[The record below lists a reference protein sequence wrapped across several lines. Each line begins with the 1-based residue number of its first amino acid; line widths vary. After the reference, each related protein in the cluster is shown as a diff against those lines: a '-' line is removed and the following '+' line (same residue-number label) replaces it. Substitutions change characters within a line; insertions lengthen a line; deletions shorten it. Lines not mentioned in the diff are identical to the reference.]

1 MRQDY
6 PANGFRICVDTE
18 EQDMAGRIY
27 SLLVPEVITYS
38 GWNEL
43 FLKMDAVFDQVGYP
57 QAFQEK
63 RSFTG
68 GTKAAS
74 YQGSPKL
81 LQPYEAVTHERGL
94 LWTVDVVVISRRD
107 TSWQGIVYDLDR
119 QELGQFDRGART
131 DENIRTERETNGR
144 VEASVR
150 FFFCGDR
157 MFARRA
163 CYCCGNEYVSGL

>member
-81 LQPYEAVTHERGL
+81 LQPREAVTHERGL

-119 QELGQFDRGART
+119 QELGQFDGELGLMKILEQR
-131 DENIRTERETNGR
+131 ER
-144 VEASVR
+144 
-150 FFFCGDR
+150 R
-157 MFARRA
+157 MD
-163 CYCCGNEYVSGL
+163 G

>member
-119 QELGQFDRGART
+119 QELGQFDGELGLMKILEQR
-131 DENIRTERETNGR
+131 ERRLDG
-144 VEASVR
+144 
-150 FFFCGDR
+150 
-157 MFARRA
+157 
-163 CYCCGNEYVSGL
+163 

>member
-107 TSWQGIVYDLDR
+107 TSWQGIVYDLER
-119 QELGQFDRGART
+119 QELGQFDGELGLMKILEQR
-131 DENIRTERETNGR
+131 ER
-144 VEASVR
+144 
-150 FFFCGDR
+150 R
-157 MFARRA
+157 MD
-163 CYCCGNEYVSGL
+163 G

>member
-27 SLLVPEVITYS
+27 SLLAPEVITYS

-43 FLKMDAVFDQVGYP
+43 FLKMDAIFDRVGYP

-63 RSFTG
+63 RCFTG
-68 GTKAAS
+68 GTRAAS
-74 YQGSPKL
+74 YQGSPKR
-81 LQPYEAVTHERGL
+81 LQPQEAVTHERGQ

-107 TSWQGIVYDLDR
+107 ASWQGIVYDLDR
-119 QELGQFDRGART
+119 QELGQFDGELGLMKILEQR
-131 DENIRTERETNGR
+131 ER
-144 VEASVR
+144 
-150 FFFCGDR
+150 R
-157 MFARRA
+157 MD
-163 CYCCGNEYVSGL
+163 G

>member
-119 QELGQFDRGART
+119 QELGQFDGELGLMKILEQR
-131 DENIRTERETNGR
+131 ER
-144 VEASVR
+144 
-150 FFFCGDR
+150 R
-157 MFARRA
+157 MD
-163 CYCCGNEYVSGL
+163 G

>member
-1 MRQDY
+1 MRQDS

-57 QAFQEK
+57 QAFQDK

-119 QELGQFDRGART
+119 QELGQFDGELGLMKILEQR
-131 DENIRTERETNGR
+131 ER
-144 VEASVR
+144 
-150 FFFCGDR
+150 R
-157 MFARRA
+157 MD
-163 CYCCGNEYVSGL
+163 G

>member
-27 SLLVPEVITYS
+27 SLLAPEVITYS

-119 QELGQFDRGART
+119 QEIGQFDG
-131 DENIRTERETNGR
+131 ELGLMKILEQREK
-144 VEASVR
+144 
-150 FFFCGDR
+150 R
-157 MFARRA
+157 MD
-163 CYCCGNEYVSGL
+163 G

>member
-81 LQPYEAVTHERGL
+81 LQPHEAVTHERGL

-119 QELGQFDRGART
+119 QELGQFDGELGLMKILEQR
-131 DENIRTERETNGR
+131 ER
-144 VEASVR
+144 
-150 FFFCGDR
+150 R
-157 MFARRA
+157 MD
-163 CYCCGNEYVSGL
+163 G

>member
-38 GWNEL
+38 GWNEF

-119 QELGQFDRGART
+119 QEIGQFDGELGLMKILEQR
-131 DENIRTERETNGR
+131 ER
-144 VEASVR
+144 
-150 FFFCGDR
+150 R
-157 MFARRA
+157 MD
-163 CYCCGNEYVSGL
+163 G

>member
-119 QELGQFDRGART
+119 QELGQFDG
-131 DENIRTERETNGR
+131 ELGLMKILEQREK
-144 VEASVR
+144 
-150 FFFCGDR
+150 R
-157 MFARRA
+157 MD
-163 CYCCGNEYVSGL
+163 G

>member
-43 FLKMDAVFDQVGYP
+43 FLKMDAVFDQVGYL

-119 QELGQFDRGART
+119 QEIGQFDG
-131 DENIRTERETNGR
+131 ELGLMKILEQREK
-144 VEASVR
+144 
-150 FFFCGDR
+150 R
-157 MFARRA
+157 MD
-163 CYCCGNEYVSGL
+163 G

>member
-1 MRQDY
+1 MRRDY

-27 SLLVPEVITYS
+27 SLLVPEAITYS

-74 YQGSPKL
+74 YQGRPKR
-81 LQPYEAVTHERGL
+81 LQPQEAVTHERGQ

-107 TSWQGIVYDLDR
+107 ASWQGIVYDLDR
-119 QELGQFDRGART
+119 QELGQFDGELGLMKLLEQR
-131 DENIRTERETNGR
+131 ER
-144 VEASVR
+144 
-150 FFFCGDR
+150 R
-157 MFARRA
+157 MD
-163 CYCCGNEYVSGL
+163 G

>member
-81 LQPYEAVTHERGL
+81 LQPYEAVTHERGQ

-119 QELGQFDRGART
+119 QELGQFDGELGLMKILEQR
-131 DENIRTERETNGR
+131 ER
-144 VEASVR
+144 
-150 FFFCGDR
+150 R
-157 MFARRA
+157 MD
-163 CYCCGNEYVSGL
+163 G

>member
-18 EQDMAGRIY
+18 EQDMTGRIY

-43 FLKMDAVFDQVGYP
+43 FLKMDAVFDRVGYP

-81 LQPYEAVTHERGL
+81 LQSYEAVTHERGL

-119 QELGQFDRGART
+119 QEIGQFDGELGLMKILEQR
-131 DENIRTERETNGR
+131 ER
-144 VEASVR
+144 
-150 FFFCGDR
+150 R
-157 MFARRA
+157 MD
-163 CYCCGNEYVSGL
+163 G

>member
-27 SLLVPEVITYS
+27 SLLAPEVITYS

-119 QELGQFDRGART
+119 QELGQFDGELGLMKILEQR
-131 DENIRTERETNGR
+131 ER
-144 VEASVR
+144 
-150 FFFCGDR
+150 R
-157 MFARRA
+157 MD
-163 CYCCGNEYVSGL
+163 G

>member
-27 SLLVPEVITYS
+27 SLLVSEAITYS

-74 YQGSPKL
+74 YQGSPKR
-81 LQPYEAVTHERGL
+81 LQTQEAVTHERGQ

-107 TSWQGIVYDLDR
+107 ASWQGIVYDLDR
-119 QELGQFDRGART
+119 QELGQFDGELGLMKILEQR
-131 DENIRTERETNGR
+131 ER
-144 VEASVR
+144 
-150 FFFCGDR
+150 R
-157 MFARRA
+157 MD
-163 CYCCGNEYVSGL
+163 G

>member
-27 SLLVPEVITYS
+27 SLLAPEVITYS

-43 FLKMDAVFDQVGYP
+43 FLKMDAIFDRVGYP

-68 GTKAAS
+68 GTKAEALTAA
-74 YQGSPKL
+74 GSCDARTGTAVDRGCRGHKPPRRKL
-81 LQPYEAVTHERGL
+81 AGHRVRSGQAGA
-94 LWTVDVVVISRRD
+94 WTVRRG
-107 TSWQGIVYDLDR
+107 TR
-119 QELGQFDRGART
+119 A
-131 DENIRTERETNGR
+131 DETIRTERETNGR

-150 FFFCGDR
+150 FFF
-157 MFARRA
+157 
-163 CYCCGNEYVSGL
+163 LWQ

>member
-43 FLKMDAVFDQVGYP
+43 FLKMDAVFDQVVYP

-119 QELGQFDRGART
+119 QELGQFDGELGLMKILEQR
-131 DENIRTERETNGR
+131 ER
-144 VEASVR
+144 
-150 FFFCGDR
+150 R
-157 MFARRA
+157 MD
-163 CYCCGNEYVSGL
+163 G

>member
-1 MRQDY
+1 MRQDS

-119 QELGQFDRGART
+119 QELGQFDGELGLMKILEQR
-131 DENIRTERETNGR
+131 ER
-144 VEASVR
+144 
-150 FFFCGDR
+150 R
-157 MFARRA
+157 MD
-163 CYCCGNEYVSGL
+163 G

>member
-119 QELGQFDRGART
+119 QEIGQFDGELGLMKILEQR
-131 DENIRTERETNGR
+131 ER
-144 VEASVR
+144 
-150 FFFCGDR
+150 R
-157 MFARRA
+157 MD
-163 CYCCGNEYVSGL
+163 G

>member
-43 FLKMDAVFDQVGYP
+43 FLKMDAVFDRVGYP

-81 LQPYEAVTHERGL
+81 LQPHEAVTHERGL

-107 TSWQGIVYDLDR
+107 ASWQGIVYDLDR
-119 QELGQFDRGART
+119 QELGQFDGELGLMKILEQR
-131 DENIRTERETNGR
+131 ER
-144 VEASVR
+144 
-150 FFFCGDR
+150 R
-157 MFARRA
+157 MD
-163 CYCCGNEYVSGL
+163 G

>member
-81 LQPYEAVTHERGL
+81 LQSYEAVTHERGL

-119 QELGQFDRGART
+119 QEIGQFDGELGLMKILEQR
-131 DENIRTERETNGR
+131 ER
-144 VEASVR
+144 
-150 FFFCGDR
+150 R
-157 MFARRA
+157 MD
-163 CYCCGNEYVSGL
+163 G

>member
-6 PANGFRICVDTE
+6 PANGFRICVDAE

-27 SLLVPEVITYS
+27 SLLVPEAITYS

-119 QELGQFDRGART
+119 QELGQFDGELGLMKILEQR
-131 DENIRTERETNGR
+131 ER
-144 VEASVR
+144 
-150 FFFCGDR
+150 R
-157 MFARRA
+157 MD
-163 CYCCGNEYVSGL
+163 G

>member
-81 LQPYEAVTHERGL
+81 LQPYETVTHERGL

-119 QELGQFDRGART
+119 QEIGQFDGELGLMKILEQR
-131 DENIRTERETNGR
+131 ER
-144 VEASVR
+144 
-150 FFFCGDR
+150 R
-157 MFARRA
+157 MD
-163 CYCCGNEYVSGL
+163 G

>member
-81 LQPYEAVTHERGL
+81 LQPYEAVTHERGR

-119 QELGQFDRGART
+119 QELGQFDGELGLMKILEQR
-131 DENIRTERETNGR
+131 ER
-144 VEASVR
+144 
-150 FFFCGDR
+150 R
-157 MFARRA
+157 MD
-163 CYCCGNEYVSGL
+163 G

>member
-107 TSWQGIVYDLDR
+107 ASWQGIVYDLDR
-119 QELGQFDRGART
+119 QELGQFDG
-131 DENIRTERETNGR
+131 ELGLMKILEQREK
-144 VEASVR
+144 
-150 FFFCGDR
+150 R
-157 MFARRA
+157 MD
-163 CYCCGNEYVSGL
+163 G

>member
-107 TSWQGIVYDLDR
+107 ASWQGIVYDLDR
-119 QELGQFDRGART
+119 QELGQFDGELGLMKILEQR
-131 DENIRTERETNGR
+131 ER
-144 VEASVR
+144 
-150 FFFCGDR
+150 R
-157 MFARRA
+157 MD
-163 CYCCGNEYVSGL
+163 G

>member
-81 LQPYEAVTHERGL
+81 LQPYEAVMHERGL

-119 QELGQFDRGART
+119 QEIGQFDGELGLMKILEQR
-131 DENIRTERETNGR
+131 ER
-144 VEASVR
+144 
-150 FFFCGDR
+150 R
-157 MFARRA
+157 MD
-163 CYCCGNEYVSGL
+163 G

>member
-27 SLLVPEVITYS
+27 SLLVPEAITYS

-74 YQGSPKL
+74 YQGSPKR
-81 LQPYEAVTHERGL
+81 LQPQEAVTHERG
-94 LWTVDVVVISRRD
+94 
-107 TSWQGIVYDLDR
+107 
-119 QELGQFDRGART
+119 
-131 DENIRTERETNGR
+131 N
-144 VEASVR
+144 
-150 FFFCGDR
+150 
-157 MFARRA
+157 
-163 CYCCGNEYVSGL
+163 

>member
-27 SLLVPEVITYS
+27 SLLAPEVINYS

-43 FLKMDAVFDQVGYP
+43 FLKMDAIFDRVGYP

-68 GTKAAS
+68 GIRAARS
-74 YQGSPKL
+74 AY
-81 LQPYEAVTHERGL
+81 
-94 LWTVDVVVISRRD
+94 SRRK
-107 TSWQGIVYDLDR
+107 L
-119 QELGQFDRGART
+119 
-131 DENIRTERETNGR
+131 
-144 VEASVR
+144 
-150 FFFCGDR
+150 
-157 MFARRA
+157 
-163 CYCCGNEYVSGL
+163 

>member
-119 QELGQFDRGART
+119 QEIGQFDG
-131 DENIRTERETNGR
+131 ELGLMKILEQREK
-144 VEASVR
+144 
-150 FFFCGDR
+150 R
-157 MFARRA
+157 MD
-163 CYCCGNEYVSGL
+163 G